1 MNEKSNIAAQKV
13 NSKGMMSNMK
23 HYKNVTNFLK
33 NVLQPQY
40 INGDNRTKA
49 LVSGA
54 IGKLSAALKT
64 ISNSGKDAAE
74 MISDGLM
81 TKLSGKSDTI
91 ISSVLDDNYDLSFN
105 LDEDFNLDLKINIPM
120 GSEGPLNYG
129 QQSEPLDMMAV
140 TPDEFVNEISNN
152 AIGGEPNNI
161 VAEMNIWKKKG
172 MDGEPFTKLD
182 EDSIIQSNK
191 KKFKENWPE
200 NRYLFFEEV
209 APGKT
214 FSNDYAAQLGR
225 YTDVNN
231 NGIPDSQ
238 EQIDKNMADSI
249 LDAAV
254 NMADTDTNIKK
265 ELIDEFSFW
274 LMNVA
279 HKPAY
284 NDGVAKRKKDNDK
297 SDFDPN
303 SYKKV

>member
-129 QQSEPLDMMAV
+129 QQSEPLDVMAV
-140 TPDEFVNEISNN
+140 TPDEFVNEISTN

-254 NMADTDTNIKK
+254 NMAETDTNIKK

-284 NDGVAKRKKDNDK
+284 NDGVAKRKKDNDM